1 MRRFFVDGELN
12 GTVAITG
19 PDARHIGRVLRLG
32 PGAEIMVADRQGRTG
47 RAAITAVTATAV
59 QAEVHELLAADHEPP
74 VSVTLA
80 QGLPKGDKLEF
91 IVQKAV
97 ELGAAA
103 ILPLACDNCTVRYDE
118 AKRGSRR
125 ERWQKIAAE
134 AAKQCGRGAVPAV
147 APIASLAEALGA
159 TADGDTAVIML
170 YEGAGGQPLHDILA
184 GCAASSYLLLVGPEG
199 GFSPAEA
206 ELCRA
211 RGARIATLGPRIL
224 RTETAAL
231 AALSIVLYEKG
242 DLGSGL

>member
-1 MRRFFVDGELN
+1 MRRFFVAGELT
-12 GTVAITG
+12 GPVTITG

-32 PGAEIMVADRQGRTG
+32 PGAEIMVADRAGRTG
-47 RAAITAVTATAV
+47 RAVITAVAAAAV
-59 QAEVHELLAADHEPP
+59 HAEVRELLAADHEPP
-74 VSVTLA
+74 VRVSLA
-80 QGLPKGDKLEF
+80 QGLPKGDKLEY
-91 IVQKAV
+91 IIQKAV

-103 ILPLACDNCTVRYDE
+103 IVPLACETCTVRYDE

-147 APIASLAEALGA
+147 APVASLAETLAGV
-159 TADGDTAVIML
+159 GEDTAVIML

-184 GCAASSYLLLVGPEG
+184 CCAASSYLLLIGPEG

-211 RGARIATLGPRIL
+211 RGARVATLGPRIL

-231 AALSIVLYEKG
+231 AALAIVMYEKG
-242 DLGSGL
+242 DLGSGR

>member
-1 MRRFFVDGELN
+1 VRRFFVDELTD
-12 GTVAITG
+12 TVAITG
-19 PDARHIGRVLRLG
+19 PDARHISRVLRLG
-32 PGAEIMVADRQGRTG
+32 PGAEILVADKAGRTG
-47 RAAITAVTATAV
+47 RAVITAATA
-59 QAEVHELLAADHEPP
+59 AEVRAEVRELLAANHEPP
-74 VSVTLA
+74 VAVTLA

-91 IVQKAV
+91 IIQKAV
-97 ELGAAA
+97 ELGVTAV
-103 ILPLACDNCTVRYDE
+103 LPLACDYCTVRYDE

-147 APIASLAEALGA
+147 APVASLAGALAGV
-159 TADGDTAVIML
+159 GQDTAIIML
-170 YEGAGGQPLHDILA
+170 YEGAGGEPLRDVLA

-211 RGARIATLGPRIL
+211 RGALVATLGPRIL

-231 AALSIVLYEKG
+231 VALAIVLYEKG
-242 DLGSGL
+242 DLGSAL